1 MVRQNQPTVRTASN
15 KMPRRVNTKLILD
28 VLRKHQPVSRVDL
41 ARLSGLQPS
50 TVSLIV
56 EELVHEH
63 WLDEGEF
70 VKGAMG
76 RRPQLLSLS
85 HDRCV
90 IAIDIHPRQ
99 TTLAVVDITGT
110 IVWQDQ
116 VESSPDPDESVRRLI
131 AAVREVRRKHSDRT
145 CAGIGICVPGRTDPA
160 AEHLIFAPNLHWPIL
175 ALKSRMQSATQL
187 PVHMD
192 NVANACALLE
202 VWQSQSAEP
211 HDLVVVEVSEGLGTG
226 LYINGGIARG
236 RGGMAGE
243 FGHIP
248 VEQKG
253 IPCSCGNRGCWETV
267 AAEPAAVRYYREK
280 VRRKPLVSFPE
291 LLNLAASGDRD
302 SISALRTMARQLG
315 RGMQM
320 IAAALAPAEIIV
332 VGDCTAAWAWME
344 RAIEQEFRKHPLA
357 QKVVLRPCMDAA
369 TARLRSAVPLVLTET
384 LTGL

>member
-1 MVRQNQPTVRTASN
+1 MVPQTHSTFRTASN
-15 KMPRRVNTKLILD
+15 KMPRRVNTRLILD

-56 EELVHEH
+56 EELVREH
-63 WLDEGEF
+63 WLEEGEF

-76 RRPQLLSLS
+76 RRPRLLSVS

-110 IVWQDQ
+110 IVWQGQ
-116 VESSPDPDESVRRLI
+116 VESSPDPDQSVERLI
-131 AAVREVRRKHSDRT
+131 AAVRDVRHKHADRT

-175 ALKSRMQSATQL
+175 ALKSRMQTATGL

-202 VWQSQSAEP
+202 VWQSQNAEP

-226 LYINGGIARG
+226 LYINGAIARG

-248 VEQKG
+248 IEEKG

-267 AAEPAAVRYYREK
+267 AAEPAAIRYYCEI
-280 VRRKPLVSFPE
+280 VGRKPSLSFPE
-291 LLNLAASGDRD
+291 LINLAATGDRD
-302 SISALRTMARQLG
+302 SIAALRTMARQLG
-315 RGMQM
+315 KGMQM

-332 VGDCTAAWAWME
+332 VGDCTAAWDRME

-357 QKVVLRPCMDAA
+357 QKVVLRPGMDAA